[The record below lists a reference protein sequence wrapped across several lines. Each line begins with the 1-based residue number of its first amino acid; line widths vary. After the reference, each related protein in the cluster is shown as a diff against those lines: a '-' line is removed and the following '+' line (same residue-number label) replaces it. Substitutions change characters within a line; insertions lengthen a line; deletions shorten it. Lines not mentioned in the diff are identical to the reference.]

1 MTSRVVLLFFILVA
15 SVSLNISFTSA
26 TELDKDE
33 TSIYI
38 GTASKSIY
46 KGKKIYRSAKNGYF
60 WNKWDMQT
68 KIFILEGM
76 DNGEFLLFLTV
87 SEAKNSANAQQAVIE
102 SILSLETTGD
112 FKLSD
117 KVEQIDMFYKDS
129 ANRYIP
135 IIEAYRYMVK
145 RMNGTAQR
153 ELDNLAASLRKKY
166 NKNN

>member
-1 MTSRVVLLFFILVA
+1 MTSRIILLFVVLVA
-15 SVSLNISFTSA
+15 NISLNTGFSLA
-26 TELDKDE
+26 DELNKE
-33 TSIYI
+33 TTGIYV
-38 GTASKSIY
+38 GTASKSLY
-46 KGKKIYRSAKNGYF
+46 KGNKVYRDVSNGYF
-60 WNKWDMQT
+60 WNKWDLQT

-87 SEAKNSANAQQAVIE
+87 SEAKNSANAQQAVID

-112 FKLSD
+112 FKLSE

-129 ANRYIP
+129 ANRRIP

-145 RMNGTAQR
+145 RMNGNTQQ

-166 NKNN
+166 NQK